1 MQHDS
6 SGSSGSSPLQN
17 FVGNLVYVT
26 ETPIPMQKVTK
37 NSTID
42 VICALFFRGCARLCA
57 YAFHNQACTE
67 SRKKLGSLWLR
78 GGKKSQTS
86 AAAAGKLACIELQK
100 PHTPYQAGSNTSQ
113 KPKKIKTTFKN

>member
-6 SGSSGSSPLQN
+6 PGSSGSSPLQN

-42 VICALFFRGCARLCA
+42 VICIQGKPLVKNMTQYDDVPVIYF
-57 YAFHNQACTE
+57 
-67 SRKKLGSLWLR
+67 SKSSKLNLS
-78 GGKKSQTS
+78 GKTQ
-86 AAAAGKLACIELQK
+86 
-100 PHTPYQAGSNTSQ
+100 
-113 KPKKIKTTFKN
+113 F